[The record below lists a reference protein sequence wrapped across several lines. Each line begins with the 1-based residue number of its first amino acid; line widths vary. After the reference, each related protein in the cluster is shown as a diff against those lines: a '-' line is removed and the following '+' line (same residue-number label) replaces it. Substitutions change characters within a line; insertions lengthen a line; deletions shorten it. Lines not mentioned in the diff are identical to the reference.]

1 VLLMAHVLSSTTDTP
16 AQIKHD
22 RKVPVPML
30 HSEVVRIE
38 TAMHFALVSDKTI
51 RKWAKVDGIGR
62 QAERHAPLQ
71 ISFPAL
77 LMKLDGNASALEL
90 LREGHRQHPEVS
102 LYLTRGIELLEEERR
117 RR

>member
-1 VLLMAHVLSSTTDTP
+1 MSHALSSPCDLPTP
-16 AQIKHD
+16 VKSD

-30 HSEVVRIE
+30 HSEVIRIE

-51 RKWAKVDGIGR
+51 RKWAKADGIGR

-90 LREGHRQHPEVS
+90 LRGGHRQHPDVS
-102 LYLTRGIELLEEERR
+102 LYLSRGIELLDEERR